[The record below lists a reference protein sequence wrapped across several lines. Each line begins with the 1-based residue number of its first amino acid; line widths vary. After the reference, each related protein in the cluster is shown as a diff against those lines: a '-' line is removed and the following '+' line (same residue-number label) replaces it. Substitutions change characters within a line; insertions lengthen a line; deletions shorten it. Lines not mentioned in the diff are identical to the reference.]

1 MDYIILFIY
10 SVFKCFF
17 YKNCWKNKL
26 KKLLEKGSEKLSE
39 EVNIIKIL
47 KDLRDLKVI
56 IKHSLMNPEI
66 KFQIQHTEE
75 NLIDLD
81 EIDY

>member
-10 SVFKCFF
+10 SICECLF

-26 KKLLEKGSEKLSE
+26 KKLLKKGREKLHE
-39 EVNIIKIL
+39 EVDIIKIL
-47 KDLRDLKVI
+47 KELRDLKVI

-81 EIDY
+81 ESD

>member
-10 SVFKCFF
+10 SIFKCVF
-17 YKNCWKNKL
+17 YKNCWKSKL

-66 KFQIQHTEE
+66 KF
-75 NLIDLD
+75 
-81 EIDY
+81 